1 MAVGSVTDA
10 MSDVDPMEVPQRR
23 RGVKPRTGSKVCLN
37 IYNLNGMMEF
47 MNHFVLQSQ
56 QMGIFHCGVE
66 AHSHEWSFVFI
77 LNDGTMRNP
86 LETGVIQCKPRS
98 SPHYTFSESIDL
110 GWTDLSAEQTQRK
123 VLNLSVDWT
132 ANSYHVTRRNCLCF
146 AEVLVEELGLGPH
159 FPKWIKN
166 VCNETMK
173 SPKLALLVDTS
184 WECSKWLMKASQH
197 LPRNGLL
204 QCCTLD
210 SCSTKAC
217 SGSCSTNTCQ
227 FVGLSEQAAK
237 CPHFGRS
244 QHPVTGFDDDALEE
258 VVCERNAC
266 PRIILP

>member
-10 MSDVDPMEVPQRR
+10 MSDLDPMEVPQRR
-23 RGVKPRTGSKVCLN
+23 RRVKPRTGSKVCLN

-197 LPRNGLL
+197 FPRNGLL

-210 SCSTKAC
+210 SSAQKLAVALAPPILANLL
-217 SGSCSTNTCQ
+217 GSPSRLRNA
-227 FVGLSEQAAK
+227 LI
-237 CPHFGRS
+237 
-244 QHPVTGFDDDALEE
+244 LEE
-258 VVCERNAC
+258 VSIR
-266 PRIILP
+266 